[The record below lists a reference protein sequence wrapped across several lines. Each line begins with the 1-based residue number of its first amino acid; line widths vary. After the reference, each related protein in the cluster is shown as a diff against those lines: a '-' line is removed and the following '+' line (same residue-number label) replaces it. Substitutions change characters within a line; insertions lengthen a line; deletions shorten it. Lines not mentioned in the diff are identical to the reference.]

1 MLDSAK
7 LKEVTAEDTED
18 EIWAVSGYV
27 LSLGLPAREVSS
39 H

>member
-7 LKEVTAEDTED
+7 LQEVTAENTEA

-27 LSLGLPAREVSS
+27 LSLGLPAREVSA